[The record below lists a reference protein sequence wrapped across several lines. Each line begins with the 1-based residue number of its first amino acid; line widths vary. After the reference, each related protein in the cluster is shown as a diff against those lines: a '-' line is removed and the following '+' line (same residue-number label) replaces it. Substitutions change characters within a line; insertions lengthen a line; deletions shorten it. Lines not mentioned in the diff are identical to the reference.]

1 LDLLFSLSIPDVLSN
16 GTLASS
22 GYYLALIFKRSVR
35 SPRGIIKC
43 PDQNAKLA
51 IAMAELGSGTN
62 LTVRRAFA
70 QDCVNDLN

>member
-1 LDLLFSLSIPDVLSN
+1 M
-16 GTLASS
+16 ASS

-51 IAMAELGSGTN
+51 IATAELGSGTS
-62 LTVRRAFA
+62 LTVRGDPAHLYAGLFTR
-70 QDCVNDLN
+70 QQIVL